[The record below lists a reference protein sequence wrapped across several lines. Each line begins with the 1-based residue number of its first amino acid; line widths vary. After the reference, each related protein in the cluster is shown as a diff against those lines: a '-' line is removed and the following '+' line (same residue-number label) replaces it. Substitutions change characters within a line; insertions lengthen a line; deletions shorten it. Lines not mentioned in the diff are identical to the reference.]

1 MREPTSSAASIDVGE
16 RLRMIREHRG
26 LSQRALAQAAGMS
39 ANALSQIERGN
50 VSPSLGTLNRLAA
63 ALNVPITAFFETG
76 IPRNTV
82 VFMRADQRP
91 RIPLPRGL
99 IEGLGGELFTG
110 QVEPFFLTLEAGGN
124 SGPHPVVH
132 AGHEFVFCLRGVL
145 EYVVESSTFRLE
157 AGDSLLFAAHQRHR
171 WRNPSS
177 VVTNAIIVLA
187 GFPEGEHPAEG
198 HIAPRAEG

>member
-1 MREPTSSAASIDVGE
+1 MRDLSTSAASIDVGE
-16 RLRMIREHRG
+16 RLRLLRERRG

-50 VSPSLGTLNRLAA
+50 VSPSVGTLNRLAA

-76 IPRNTV
+76 IPRETV
-82 VFMRADQRP
+82 VFMRANQRP
-91 RIPLPRGL
+91 RVPLPRGL
-99 IEGLGGELFTG
+99 IEGLGGEIFTG

-157 AGDSLLFAAHQRHR
+157 AGDSLLFAAHLRHR
-171 WRNPSS
+171 WRNPAS

-187 GFPEGEHPAEG
+187 GFPEGERPAAGHLTSETEG
-198 HIAPRAEG
+198 